1 MAELRTEEEQ
11 VQAIKDWWKKNGSSL
26 LIGIGAALAI
36 VFGWQAWQ
44 NHQAQQRTEA
54 ANQFANL
61 LNAFSD
67 QADETSGETVAFVAQ
82 TLREDYTDSA
92 YAVYGNLILARQ
104 QLMQEGNAEAAIDS
118 LKWALE
124 KTGEHEALAL
134 VVRNRLARAQFSSGQ
149 YEDALATINLL
160 ALEPRA
166 LSHLITAYQA
176 PSYDLRV
183 ASRFEAKDQLKS
195 MGCKWD
201 AENKQ
206 WHKLVSGDDDV
217 INEAIAELKTADMP
231 GLISV
236 SPELIS
242 PVTRYANA

>member
-1 MAELRTEEEQ
+1 MAELRTEVEQ

-44 NHQAQQRTEA
+44 NHEAQQRTEA

-104 QLMQEGNAEAAIDS
+104 QLMAGESEAAIEA

-124 KTGEHEALAL
+124 KSGEQQALTL
-134 VVRNRLARAQFSSGQ
+134 VVRSRLARAQFDAGQ
-149 YEDALATINLL
+149 YDEALVTIDEAAEADSFNAIFSELRGDILLAQGDRDGARDAYLAAREQSQQGRSGILELKLSDLGVGEDA
-160 ALEPRA
+160 
-166 LSHLITAYQA
+166 
-176 PSYDLRV
+176 
-183 ASRFEAKDQLKS
+183 
-195 MGCKWD
+195 
-201 AENKQ
+201 
-206 WHKLVSGDDDV
+206 
-217 INEAIAELKTADMP
+217 
-231 GLISV
+231 
-236 SPELIS
+236 
-242 PVTRYANA
+242 